1 MYTKLIILC
10 GILLQYISQT
20 DAFSTYTH
28 NLHNLRSLHNLHS
41 LTSLNAM
48 DRRTFSGLIGGIA
61 SGICFAQSSF
71 AVESAKPDD
80 NRPLTEAEM
89 EEYNKLL
96 EEAKRI
102 QNIID
107 VNKKAAEQDMLQ
119 NKDEFRKN
127 LLQRIFGNLFD
138 K

>member
-1 MYTKLIILC
+1 MYTKLILFC
-10 GILLQYISQT
+10 GILLQYMSQT
-20 DAFSTYTH
+20 DAFSTYTYKH
-28 NLHNLRSLHNLHS
+28 DLSYLHS

-48 DRRTFSGLIGGIA
+48 DRRTFSGLLGCIA
-61 SGICFAQSSF
+61 TGICFTQPSY

-127 LLQRIFGNLFD
+127 LLQRLFGNVFD